1 MKHKKSKRQQQ
12 YEYNKAAKTG
22 EIITCPICGTSFKK
36 RQYSQA
42 FCCGQCKD
50 KYWNDKGDR
59 HDPGYYEEYDNARP
73 DRKMRRKLY
82 GSQRVISIGGELTP
96 RQNDDIFGRL
106 LQKKIE
112 LEIYDLD

>member
-12 YEYNKAAKTG
+12 YEINKAAKTS
-22 EIITCPICGTSFKK
+22 EIIICPICGTSFKK
-36 RQYSQA
+36 KQYSQA
-42 FCCGQCKD
+42 FCCSKCKD

-59 HDPGYYEEYDNARP
+59 HDPDYYEEYDNARP

-82 GSQRVISIGGELTP
+82 GSQRVVSIGGELTP